1 MLLIILMFL
10 GPFPARAEE
19 PFWRAKEKVY
29 QRIENREVIVSVS
42 SQEAPAGG
50 HHLVIRGGGQVNAP
64 CGVVA
69 KSAQNY
75 EPMAK
80 ASGYLDDAKF
90 NADSSILEGHIR
102 AYGLKSKLEM
112 KLQNLNPDIAYE
124 ILTGPLKGLNGR
136 FQFLDA
142 GKKCDVGMTG
152 DFSYEKFPVP
162 QFFLRFGMEVMLQRM
177 AGKIRAY
184 AEEQHGPH

>member
-1 MLLIILMFL
+1 MLLFILMIL
-10 GPFPARAEE
+10 LPFSSPAEE

-29 QRIENREVIVSVS
+29 QRIQNREVIVSVS
-42 SQEAPAGG
+42 SHDETAGG
-50 HHLVIRGGGQVNAP
+50 HRLVIRGGGQVNAP
-64 CGVVA
+64 CSEVS

-90 NADSSILEGHIR
+90 NADTSILEGHIR

-112 KLQNLNPDIAYE
+112 KLQTLSPEIGYE
-124 ILTGPLKGLNGR
+124 ILTGPLKGLTGR
-136 FQFLDA
+136 FQFFDA

-152 DFSYEKFPVP
+152 DFAYEKFPVP

-177 AGKIRAY
+177 AGKIRAF
-184 AEEQHGPH
+184 AEEQHGNR